1 MEELNELAKKVSKNQ
16 LRFSLEDSKTYQK
29 TFYRPTEVIIKHR
42 ELLRNALL
50 LEKTLITL
58 QADLQRITLQK
69 AMELDPWELIT
80 IPTIQENPV
89 SPKKKIIIDK
99 PKDIRIIRGA
109 RPISNESQKRIFS
122 TKYKIPEANVN
133 IEKIKPN
140 KVATLI
146 GVLELLI
153 IPTKA

>member
-1 MEELNELAKKVSKNQ
+1 M
-16 LRFSLEDSKTYQK
+16 
-29 TFYRPTEVIIKHR
+29 
-42 ELLRNALL
+42 
-50 LEKTLITL
+50 
-58 QADLQRITLQK
+58 
-69 AMELDPWELIT
+69 
-80 IPTIQENPV
+80 
-89 SPKKKIIIDK
+89 PKKKIIIDK

-109 RPISNESQKRIFS
+109 RPISKESQKRIFN

>member
-1 MEELNELAKKVSKNQ
+1 M
-16 LRFSLEDSKTYQK
+16 
-29 TFYRPTEVIIKHR
+29 
-42 ELLRNALL
+42 
-50 LEKTLITL
+50 
-58 QADLQRITLQK
+58 
-69 AMELDPWELIT
+69 
-80 IPTIQENPV
+80 NP
-89 SPKKKIIIDK
+89 K
-99 PKDIRIIRGA
+99 
-109 RPISNESQKRIFS
+109 KRIFS